1 MRTGI
6 LLLLSVLLNLP
17 LWAQA
22 ERRTAP
28 PKELAPVV
36 IVSSY
41 NTAVRHV
48 NENLAEFFEEYTRSG
63 LPNPI
68 TVEDINA
75 HNLPDCLGWRV
86 RLRRVLRK
94 YYEKGNRPACIVL
107 LGLESSSVFFSFDD
121 PELKRTPVV
130 VGMRGS
136 ALVKIPAQERLDI
149 AAWDPESYD
158 LTKDFNDYN
167 IVGGQLYYYDV
178 KRNLDLIKRFYPKCN
193 TLTFM
198 TDNTLRGVTMHAL
211 FKKYVQ
217 NDRRFEVNYIDGRKM
232 SIIDADEAISDMPAS
247 QALLIGTWT
256 ADNSNSYV
264 VRNSTYTFGQTNPKL
279 PTFTL
284 TNVAMGHWP
293 VAGYTPRYQVLGR
306 ELADDVIAFLKTG
319 KKKPIKLVDN
329 HYVFDL
335 QRVNMLRLSL
345 DGINF
350 KYDVVNEPLSVFE
363 EYRDTIIF
371 VTVLIIVLI
380 SALCITIHLLRR
392 SRRLSAKLVK
402 QGKELLVAKYNAEE
416 ANQTKSRFIANISHE
431 IRTPLNAVLGFSQL
445 FANDQIELTAEERKQ
460 YAELIMTN
468 GNMLLKLV
476 DDVLEVSKIEAG
488 KLKFNIGEHDVV
500 ALLNTAAKIA
510 ETNNKSADVE
520 IRFVTSIS
528 HLTIETDRERLLQVL
543 ANLTTNAK
551 KCTEHGSITIAL
563 EKQPNDDMI
572 SISVSD
578 TGCGI
583 PKEKAQEVFERFSKL
598 DSFRQGTGLGLSI
611 CRAFVE
617 ELGGKIWVDTTYT
630 EGARFVFTHPIRQKK
645 Q

>member
-6 LLLLSVLLNLP
+6 LLLLSVLFNLP

-28 PKELAPVV
+28 QKELAPVV

-63 LPNPI
+63 LSNPI

-86 RLRRVLRK
+86 RLRRVLHK

-149 AAWDPESYD
+149 VAWDPESYD

-232 SIIDADEAISDMPAS
+232 SIIDADEAISDMPPS

-335 QRVNMLRLSL
+335 QRVDMLRLSL
-345 DGINF
+345 DDFNF

-416 ANQTKSRFIANISHE
+416 ANQAKSRFIANISHE

-500 ALLNTAAKIA
+500 ALVNTAAKIA
-510 ETNNKSADVE
+510 ETNRKSDDVE
-520 IRFVTSIS
+520 IRFVTNLS

-551 KCTEHGSITIAL
+551 KCTEHGTITIAL

-583 PKEKAQEVFERFSKL
+583 PKEKAQEVFERFRKL

-611 CRAFVE
+611 CKAFVE

-630 EGARFVFTHPIRQKK
+630 EGARFVFTHPIRQK
-645 Q
+645 

>member
-6 LLLLSVLLNLP
+6 LLLLSVLFNLP

-149 AAWDPESYD
+149 VAWDPESYD

-178 KRNLDLIKRFYPKCN
+178 KRNLDLIKRFYPKCS

-211 FKKYVQ
+211 FKKYMQ

-335 QRVNMLRLSL
+335 QRVDMLRLSL
-345 DGINF
+345 DDFNF

-416 ANQTKSRFIANISHE
+416 ANHAKSRFIANISHE

-476 DDVLEVSKIEAG
+476 DDVLDMSKIEAG

-500 ALLNTAAKIA
+500 ALVNTAAKIA
-510 ETNNKSADVE
+510 ETNRKSEDVE
-520 IRFVTSIS
+520 IRVATSIS

-543 ANLTTNAK
+543 ANLTTNSK

-611 CRAFVE
+611 CKAFVE

-630 EGARFVFTHPIRQKK
+630 EGARFVFTHPIRQK
-645 Q
+645 

>member
-6 LLLLSVLLNLP
+6 LLLLSVLFNLP

-28 PKELAPVV
+28 QKELAPVV

-149 AAWDPESYD
+149 VAWDPESYD

-232 SIIDADEAISDMPAS
+232 SIIDADEAISDMPSS

-335 QRVNMLRLSL
+335 QRVDMLRLSL
-345 DGINF
+345 DDFNF

-416 ANQTKSRFIANISHE
+416 ANHAKSRFIANISHE

-445 FANDQIELTAEERKQ
+445 FANDQIELTAERKQ

-520 IRFVTSIS
+520 IRVATNLS

-563 EKQPNDDMI
+563 EKLPKDDMI

-583 PKEKAQEVFERFSKL
+583 PKEKAEEVFERFRKL

>member
-6 LLLLSVLLNLP
+6 LLLLSVLFNLP

-28 PKELAPVV
+28 QKELAPVV

-130 VGMRGS
+130 VGMRCS

-335 QRVNMLRLSL
+335 QRVDMLRLSL
-345 DGINF
+345 DDFNF
-350 KYDVVNEPLSVFE
+350 NYDVVNEPLSVFE

-476 DDVLEVSKIEAG
+476 DDVLDMSKIEAG
-488 KLKFNIGEHDVV
+488 KLKFNIGEYDVV
-500 ALLNTAAKIA
+500 ALVNTAAKIA
-510 ETNNKSADVE
+510 ETNCKSDDVE
-520 IRFVTSIS
+520 IRVATSIS

-563 EKQPNDDMI
+563 EKLPNDDMI

-583 PKEKAQEVFERFSKL
+583 PKDKAQEVFERFSKL

-630 EGARFVFTHPIRQKK
+630 EGARFVFTHPIRQK
-645 Q
+645 

>member
-6 LLLLSVLLNLP
+6 LLLLSVLFNLP

-22 ERRTAP
+22 ERRTTP

-75 HNLPDCLGWRV
+75 HNLPDCLGWRT

-149 AAWDPESYD
+149 VAWDPESYD

-232 SIIDADEAISDMPAS
+232 SIIDADEAISNMPLS

-416 ANQTKSRFIANISHE
+416 ANHAKSRFIANISHE

-520 IRFVTSIS
+520 IRVATSIS

-563 EKQPNDDMI
+563 EKLPKDDMI

-583 PKEKAQEVFERFSKL
+583 PKEKAEEVFERFRKL

-611 CRAFVE
+611 CKAFVE

-630 EGARFVFTHPIRQKK
+630 EGARFVFTHPIRQK
-645 Q
+645 

>member
-1 MRTGI
+1 MRTVI

-28 PKELAPVV
+28 QKELAPVV

-149 AAWDPESYD
+149 VAWDPESYD

-211 FKKYVQ
+211 FKKYMR

-335 QRVNMLRLSL
+335 QRVDMLRLSL
-345 DGINF
+345 DDFNF
-350 KYDVVNEPLSVFE
+350 NYDVVNEPLSVFE

-445 FANDQIELTAEERKQ
+445 IANDQIELTAEERKQ

-476 DDVLEVSKIEAG
+476 DDVLDMSKIEAG

-500 ALLNTAAKIA
+500 ALVNTAAKIA
-510 ETNNKSADVE
+510 ETNNKSEDVE
-520 IRFVTSIS
+520 IRVATSIS

-611 CRAFVE
+611 CKAFVE

-630 EGARFVFTHPIRQKK
+630 EGARFVFTHPIRQK
-645 Q
+645 

>member
-6 LLLLSVLLNLP
+6 LLLLSVLFNLP

-28 PKELAPVV
+28 QKELAPVV

-149 AAWDPESYD
+149 VAWDPESYD

-319 KKKPIKLVDN
+319 NKKPVKLVDN

-335 QRVNMLRLSL
+335 QRVDMLRLSL

-416 ANQTKSRFIANISHE
+416 ANHAKSRFIANISHE

-460 YAELIMTN
+460 YADLIMTN

-500 ALLNTAAKIA
+500 ALVNTAAKIA
-510 ETNNKSADVE
+510 ETNRKSEDVE
-520 IRFVTSIS
+520 IRVATSIS

-551 KCTEHGSITIAL
+551 KCTEHGTITIAL
-563 EKQPNDDMI
+563 EKQPKDDMI

-583 PKEKAQEVFERFSKL
+583 PKEKAEEVFERFRKL

-611 CRAFVE
+611 CKAFVE

-630 EGARFVFTHPIRQKK
+630 EGARFVFTHPIRQK
-645 Q
+645 

>member
-6 LLLLSVLLNLP
+6 LLLLSVLFNLP

-75 HNLPDCLGWRV
+75 HNLSDCLGWRV

-149 AAWDPESYD
+149 AAWNPESYD

-217 NDRRFEVNYIDGRKM
+217 NDRRFDVNYIDGRKM
-232 SIIDADEAISDMPAS
+232 SMIEADETISNMPPS
-247 QALLIGTWT
+247 QALLVGTWT

-279 PTFTL
+279 PTFTI

-319 KKKPIKLVDN
+319 KKKPVKLVDN

-335 QRVNMLRLSL
+335 QRVDMLRLSL
-345 DGINF
+345 DDFNF

-445 FANDQIELTAEERKQ
+445 FANDQIEMSAEERKQ
-460 YAELIMTN
+460 YADLIMTN

-520 IRFVTSIS
+520 IRVATSIS

-583 PKEKAQEVFERFSKL
+583 PKEKATEVFERFSKL

-611 CRAFVE
+611 CKAFVE

>member
-6 LLLLSVLLNLP
+6 LLLLSVLFNLP

-75 HNLPDCLGWRV
+75 HNLSDCLGWRV

-149 AAWDPESYD
+149 VAWDPESYD

-319 KKKPIKLVDN
+319 NKKPVKLVDN

-335 QRVNMLRLSL
+335 QRVDMLRLSL
-345 DGINF
+345 DDFNF

-402 QGKELLVAKYNAEE
+402 QGKELLVAKCNAEE
-416 ANQTKSRFIANISHE
+416 ANHAKSRFIANISHE

-476 DDVLEVSKIEAG
+476 DDVLDMSKIEAG

-510 ETNNKSADVE
+510 ETNRKSADVE
-520 IRFVTSIS
+520 IRVATSIS

-543 ANLTTNAK
+543 ANLMTNAK

-563 EKQPNDDMI
+563 EKLPKDDMI

-583 PKEKAQEVFERFSKL
+583 PKEKAEEVFERFRKL

-611 CRAFVE
+611 CKAFVE

-630 EGARFVFTHPIRQKK
+630 EGARFVFTHPIRQK
-645 Q
+645 

>member
-1 MRTGI
+1 MRTVI
-6 LLLLSVLLNLP
+6 LLFLSVLLNLP

-28 PKELAPVV
+28 QKELAPVV

-121 PELKRTPVV
+121 PELKLTPVV

-149 AAWDPESYD
+149 VAWDPESYD

-345 DGINF
+345 DGFNF

-416 ANQTKSRFIANISHE
+416 ANHAKSRFIANISHE

-476 DDVLEVSKIEAG
+476 DDVLDMSKIEAG

-500 ALLNTAAKIA
+500 ALVNTAAKIA
-510 ETNNKSADVE
+510 ETNNKSEDVE
-520 IRFVTSIS
+520 IRVATSIS

-645 Q
+645 R

>member
-6 LLLLSVLLNLP
+6 LLLLSVLFNLP

-22 ERRTAP
+22 ERRTTP

-75 HNLPDCLGWRV
+75 HNLSDCLGWRV

-149 AAWDPESYD
+149 VAWDPESYD

-232 SIIDADEAISDMPAS
+232 SIIDADEAISDMPPS

-319 KKKPIKLVDN
+319 NKKPIKLVDN

-335 QRVNMLRLSL
+335 QRVDMLRLSL
-345 DGINF
+345 DDFNF

-416 ANQTKSRFIANISHE
+416 ANHAKSRFIANISHE

-460 YAELIMTN
+460 YADLIMTN

-488 KLKFNIGEHDVV
+488 KLKFNIGEYDVV

-510 ETNNKSADVE
+510 ETNRKSEDVE
-520 IRFVTSIS
+520 IRVATSIS

-551 KCTEHGSITIAL
+551 KCTEHGTITIAL
-563 EKQPNDDMI
+563 EKLPKDDMI

-611 CRAFVE
+611 CKAFVE

-630 EGARFVFTHPIRQKK
+630 EGARFVFTHPIRQK
-645 Q
+645 

>member
-1 MRTGI
+1 MRTVI
-6 LLLLSVLLNLP
+6 LLFLSVLFNLP

-28 PKELAPVV
+28 QKELAPVV

-149 AAWDPESYD
+149 VAWDPESYD

-217 NDRRFEVNYIDGRKM
+217 NDRRFDVNYIDGRKM
-232 SIIDADEAISDMPAS
+232 SIIDADEAISDMPPS

-335 QRVNMLRLSL
+335 QRVDMLRLSL
-345 DGINF
+345 DGFNF
-350 KYDVVNEPLSVFE
+350 NYDVVNEPLSVFE

-416 ANQTKSRFIANISHE
+416 ANHAKSRFIANISHE

-500 ALLNTAAKIA
+500 ALVNTAAKIA
-510 ETNNKSADVE
+510 ETNNKSDDVE
-520 IRFVTSIS
+520 IRVATSMS

-563 EKQPNDDMI
+563 EKLPNDDMI

-583 PKEKAQEVFERFSKL
+583 PKEKAEEVFERFRKL

-611 CRAFVE
+611 CKAFVE

-630 EGARFVFTHPIRQKK
+630 EGARFVFTHPIRQK
-645 Q
+645 

>member
-6 LLLLSVLLNLP
+6 LLLLSVLFNLP

-28 PKELAPVV
+28 QKELAPVV

-75 HNLPDCLGWRV
+75 HNLSDCLGWRV

-136 ALVKIPAQERLDI
+136 VLVKIPAQERLDI

-211 FKKYVQ
+211 FKKYMQ
-217 NDRRFEVNYIDGRKM
+217 NDRRFDVNYIDGRKM
-232 SIIDADEAISDMPAS
+232 SIIDADEAISDMPPS

-335 QRVNMLRLSL
+335 QRVDMLRLSL
-345 DGINF
+345 DDFNF

-416 ANQTKSRFIANISHE
+416 ANHAKSRFIANISHE

-510 ETNNKSADVE
+510 ETNNKSDDVE
-520 IRFVTSIS
+520 IRVATSIS

-563 EKQPNDDMI
+563 EKLPNDDMI

-583 PKEKAQEVFERFSKL
+583 PKEKAEEVFERFRKL

-611 CRAFVE
+611 CKAFVE

-630 EGARFVFTHPIRQKK
+630 EGARFVFTHPIRQK
-645 Q
+645 

>member
-6 LLLLSVLLNLP
+6 LLLLSVLFNLP

-28 PKELAPVV
+28 QKELAPVV

-149 AAWDPESYD
+149 VAWDPESYD

-211 FKKYVQ
+211 FKKYVEK
-217 NDRRFEVNYIDGRKM
+217 DRRFEVNYIDGRKM

-319 KKKPIKLVDN
+319 NKKPIKLVDN

-335 QRVNMLRLSL
+335 QRVDMLRLSL
-345 DGINF
+345 DDFNF

-416 ANQTKSRFIANISHE
+416 ANHAKSRFIANISHE

-500 ALLNTAAKIA
+500 ALVNTAAKIA

-520 IRFVTSIS
+520 IRVATSIS

-563 EKQPNDDMI
+563 EKLPKDDMI

-583 PKEKAQEVFERFSKL
+583 PKEKAEEVFERFRKL

-630 EGARFVFTHPIRQKK
+630 EGARFVFTHPIRQK
-645 Q
+645 

>member
-6 LLLLSVLLNLP
+6 LLLLSVLFNLP

-149 AAWDPESYD
+149 AAWAPESYD

-335 QRVNMLRLSL
+335 QRVDMLRLSL
-345 DGINF
+345 DDFNF

-416 ANQTKSRFIANISHE
+416 ANHAKSRFIANISHE

-476 DDVLEVSKIEAG
+476 DDVLDMSKIEAG

-500 ALLNTAAKIA
+500 ALVNTAAKIA
-510 ETNNKSADVE
+510 ETNRKSEDVE
-520 IRFVTSIS
+520 IRVATSIS

-630 EGARFVFTHPIRQKK
+630 EGARFVFTHPIRQK
-645 Q
+645 

>member
-1 MRTGI
+1 MRTVI
-6 LLLLSVLLNLP
+6 LLLLSVLFNLP

-75 HNLPDCLGWRV
+75 HNLSDCLGWRV

-149 AAWDPESYD
+149 VAWDPESYD

-232 SIIDADEAISDMPAS
+232 SIIDADEAISDMPPS

-284 TNVAMGHWP
+284 TNVAMGHWS

-319 KKKPIKLVDN
+319 KKKPVKLVDN

-335 QRVNMLRLSL
+335 QRVDMLRLSL
-345 DGINF
+345 DGFNF

-416 ANQTKSRFIANISHE
+416 ANQAKSRFIANISHE

-510 ETNNKSADVE
+510 ETNRKSEDVE
-520 IRFVTSIS
+520 IRVATSIS

-563 EKQPNDDMI
+563 EKLPKDDMI

-583 PKEKAQEVFERFSKL
+583 PKEKAEEVFERFSKL

-630 EGARFVFTHPIRQKK
+630 EGARFVFTHPIRQK
-645 Q
+645 

>member
-6 LLLLSVLLNLP
+6 LLLLSVLFNLP

-28 PKELAPVV
+28 QKELAPVV

-75 HNLPDCLGWRV
+75 HNLPDCLGWRT

-149 AAWDPESYD
+149 VAWDPESYD

-232 SIIDADEAISDMPAS
+232 SIIDADEAISNMPLS

-416 ANQTKSRFIANISHE
+416 ANQAKSRFIANISHE

-500 ALLNTAAKIA
+500 ALVNTAAKIA
-510 ETNNKSADVE
+510 ETNRKSEDVE
-520 IRFVTSIS
+520 IRVATSIS

-563 EKQPNDDMI
+563 EKQPKDDMI

-583 PKEKAQEVFERFSKL
+583 PKEKAEEVFERFSKL

-630 EGARFVFTHPIRQKK
+630 EGARFVFTHPIRQK
-645 Q
+645 

>member
-6 LLLLSVLLNLP
+6 LLLLFVLFNLP

-75 HNLPDCLGWRV
+75 HNLPDCLGWRT

-149 AAWDPESYD
+149 VAWDPESYD

-345 DGINF
+345 DDFNF

-416 ANQTKSRFIANISHE
+416 ANQAKSRFIANISHE

-500 ALLNTAAKIA
+500 ALVNTAAKIA
-510 ETNNKSADVE
+510 ETNRKSEDVE
-520 IRFVTSIS
+520 IRVATSIS

-563 EKQPNDDMI
+563 EKLPKDDMI

-583 PKEKAQEVFERFSKL
+583 PKEKAEEVFERFRKL

-630 EGARFVFTHPIRQKK
+630 EGARFVFTHPIRQK
-645 Q
+645 

>member
-6 LLLLSVLLNLP
+6 LLLLSVLFNLP

-75 HNLPDCLGWRV
+75 HNLPDCLGWRT

-149 AAWDPESYD
+149 VAWDPESYD

-345 DGINF
+345 DDFNF

-416 ANQTKSRFIANISHE
+416 ANHAKSRFIANISHE

-476 DDVLEVSKIEAG
+476 DDVLDMSKIEAG

-563 EKQPNDDMI
+563 EKLPKDDMI

-583 PKEKAQEVFERFSKL
+583 PKEKAEEVFERFRKL

-630 EGARFVFTHPIRQKK
+630 EGARFVFTHPIRQK
-645 Q
+645 

>member
-6 LLLLSVLLNLP
+6 LLLLSVLFNLP

-149 AAWDPESYD
+149 VAWDPESYD

-319 KKKPIKLVDN
+319 KKKLVKLVDN

-335 QRVNMLRLSL
+335 QRVDMLRLSL
-345 DGINF
+345 DDFNF
-350 KYDVVNEPLSVFE
+350 NYDVVNEPLSVFE

-500 ALLNTAAKIA
+500 ALVNTAAKIA
-510 ETNNKSADVE
+510 ETNRKSEDVE
-520 IRFVTSIS
+520 IRVATSIS

-630 EGARFVFTHPIRQKK
+630 EGARFVFTHPIRQK
-645 Q
+645 

>member
-1 MRTGI
+1 MRTVI
-6 LLLLSVLLNLP
+6 LLFLSVLLNLP

-22 ERRTAP
+22 EQRTASQ
-28 PKELAPVV
+28 KELAPVV

-63 LPNPI
+63 IPNPI

-75 HNLPDCLGWRV
+75 HNLRDCLGWRH

-94 YYEKGNRPACIVL
+94 YYEHGNRPACIVL
-107 LGLESSSVFFSFDD
+107 LGLEASSVFFSFDD
-121 PELKRTPVV
+121 AELKRTPVV
-130 VGMRGS
+130 VGMRNS
-136 ALVKIPAQERLDI
+136 AIVKIPAQQNLDI
-149 AAWDPESYD
+149 VEWDPESYD

-167 IVGGQLYYYDV
+167 IVGGELYYYDV
-178 KRNLDLIKRFYPKCN
+178 KRNLDLIKRFYPKCS
-193 TLTFM
+193 TITFM

-211 FKKYVQ
+211 FKKYAQ
-217 NDRRFEVNYIDGRKM
+217 KDNRFDVNYIDGRKM
-232 SIIDADEAISDMPAS
+232 SMIEADETISNMPPS
-247 QALLIGTWT
+247 QALLLGTWSV
-256 ADNSNSYV
+256 DNSNSYV

-284 TNVAMGHWP
+284 TDVAMGHWP
-293 VAGYTPRYQVLGR
+293 VAGYSPRYHVMGR
-306 ELADDVIAFLKTG
+306 TLADKVVEFLKTG
-319 KKKPIKLVDN
+319 RKKPVGLVEN
-329 HYVFDL
+329 RYVFDL
-335 QRVNMLRLSL
+335 QRLNMLKLSL
-345 DGINF
+345 EGFSFN
-350 KYDVVNEPLSVFE
+350 YDVVNEPLSVFE
-363 EYRDTIIF
+363 EYRDTILFI
-371 VTVLIIVLI
+371 TVLIIVLV
-380 SALCITIHLLRR
+380 SALAITLHLLRK

-416 ANQTKSRFIANISHE
+416 ANQTKSRFIASISHE

-445 FANDQIELTAEERKQ
+445 FANDQIEMSAEERKQ
-460 YAELIMTN
+460 YADLIMTN
-468 GNMLLKLV
+468 GNMLLKLI

-500 ALLNTAAKIA
+500 ALVNTAAKIA
-510 ETNNKSADVE
+510 DANNKSADVE
-520 IRFVTSIS
+520 IRVTTNVSR
-528 HLTIETDRERLLQVL
+528 LMIETDRERLLQVL

-551 KCTEHGSITIAL
+551 KCTEKGTITIAL
-563 EKQPNDDMI
+563 EKLRKDDMI

-583 PKEKAQEVFERFSKL
+583 PKEKATEVFERFSKL
-598 DSFRQGTGLGLSI
+598 NSFRQGTGLGLSI
-611 CRAFVE
+611 CKAFVE

-645 Q
+645 G

>member
-6 LLLLSVLLNLP
+6 LLLLSVLFNLP

-149 AAWDPESYD
+149 VAWDPESYD

-198 TDNTLRGVTMHAL
+198 TDNTLHGVTMHAL
-211 FKKYVQ
+211 FKKYMQ
-217 NDRRFEVNYIDGRKM
+217 KDRRFDVNYIDGRKM

-319 KKKPIKLVDN
+319 KKKPVKLVDN

-335 QRVNMLRLSL
+335 QRVDMLRLSL
-345 DGINF
+345 DDFNF
-350 KYDVVNEPLSVFE
+350 NYDVVNEPLSVFE

-445 FANDQIELTAEERKQ
+445 IANDQIELTAEERKQ
-460 YAELIMTN
+460 YADLIMTN

-476 DDVLEVSKIEAG
+476 DDVLDMSKIEAG

-500 ALLNTAAKIA
+500 ALVNTAAKIA
-510 ETNNKSADVE
+510 ETNNKSEDVE
-520 IRFVTSIS
+520 IRVATSIS

-630 EGARFVFTHPIRQKK
+630 EGARFVFTHPIRQK
-645 Q
+645 

>member
-1 MRTGI
+1 MRTCI
-6 LLLLSVLLNLP
+6 LLLLSVLFNLP

-28 PKELAPVV
+28 QKELAPVV

-75 HNLPDCLGWRV
+75 HNLSDCLGWRV

-211 FKKYVQ
+211 FKKYMQ
-217 NDRRFEVNYIDGRKM
+217 NDRRFDVNYIDGRKM
-232 SIIDADEAISDMPAS
+232 SIIDADEAISDMPPS

-319 KKKPIKLVDN
+319 KKKPVKLVDN

-335 QRVNMLRLSL
+335 QRVNMLKLSL
-345 DGINF
+345 DDFNF

-445 FANDQIELTAEERKQ
+445 IANDQIELTAEERKQ

-476 DDVLEVSKIEAG
+476 DDVLDMSKIEAG

-500 ALLNTAAKIA
+500 ALVNTAAKIA
-510 ETNNKSADVE
+510 ETNNKSEDVE
-520 IRFVTSIS
+520 IRVATSIS

-563 EKQPNDDMI
+563 EKQPKDDMI

-583 PKEKAQEVFERFSKL
+583 PKEKAEEVFERFRKL

-611 CRAFVE
+611 CKAFVE

-630 EGARFVFTHPIRQKK
+630 EGARFVFTHPIRQK
-645 Q
+645 

>member
-6 LLLLSVLLNLP
+6 LLLLSVLFNLP

-28 PKELAPVV
+28 QKELAPVV

-149 AAWDPESYD
+149 VAWDPESYD

-319 KKKPIKLVDN
+319 NKKPIKLVDN

-335 QRVNMLRLSL
+335 QRVDMLRLSL
-345 DGINF
+345 DGISF

-416 ANQTKSRFIANISHE
+416 ANHAKSRFIANISHE

-445 FANDQIELTAEERKQ
+445 IANDQIELTAEERKQ

-476 DDVLEVSKIEAG
+476 DDVLDMSKIEAG
-488 KLKFNIGEHDVV
+488 KLKFNIGEYDVV

-520 IRFVTSIS
+520 IRFVTNIS

-563 EKQPNDDMI
+563 EKLPKDNMI

-583 PKEKAQEVFERFSKL
+583 PKEKAEEVFERFRKL

-611 CRAFVE
+611 CKAFVE

-630 EGARFVFTHPIRQKK
+630 EGARFVFTHPIRQK
-645 Q
+645 

>member
-1 MRTGI
+1 MRTVI

-75 HNLPDCLGWRV
+75 HNLSDCLGWRV

-211 FKKYVQ
+211 FKKYMQ
-217 NDRRFEVNYIDGRKM
+217 KDRRFDVNYIDGRKM
-232 SIIDADEAISDMPAS
+232 SIIDADEAISDMPPS

-319 KKKPIKLVDN
+319 KKKPVKLVDN

-335 QRVNMLRLSL
+335 QRVDMLRLSL
-345 DGINF
+345 DDFNF
-350 KYDVVNEPLSVFE
+350 KYEVVNEPLSVFE
-363 EYRDTIIF
+363 EYRDTILFI
-371 VTVLIIVLI
+371 TVLIIVLI
-380 SALCITIHLLRR
+380 SALAITIHLLRR

-445 FANDQIELTAEERKQ
+445 IANDQIELTAEERKQ

-476 DDVLEVSKIEAG
+476 DDVLDMSKIEAV

-500 ALLNTAAKIA
+500 ALVNTAAKIA
-510 ETNNKSADVE
+510 ETNRKSDDVE
-520 IRFVTSIS
+520 IRVATSIS

-551 KCTEHGSITIAL
+551 KCTEKGTITIAL
-563 EKQPNDDMI
+563 EKLRKDDMI

-583 PKEKAQEVFERFSKL
+583 PKEKATEVFERFSKL

-611 CRAFVE
+611 CKAFVE

-630 EGARFVFTHPIRQKK
+630 EGARFVFTHPIRQK
-645 Q
+645 

>member
-1 MRTGI
+1 MRTVI

-28 PKELAPVV
+28 QKELAPVV
-36 IVSSY
+36 VVSSY

-75 HNLPDCLGWRV
+75 HNLPDCLGWRT

-149 AAWDPESYD
+149 VAWDPESYD

-211 FKKYVQ
+211 FKKYVE

-232 SIIDADEAISDMPAS
+232 SIIDADEAISDMPLS

-319 KKKPIKLVDN
+319 NKKPVKLVDN

-335 QRVNMLRLSL
+335 QRVDMLRLSL
-345 DGINF
+345 DDFNF

-416 ANQTKSRFIANISHE
+416 ANHAKSRFIANISHE

-500 ALLNTAAKIA
+500 ALVNTAAKIA
-510 ETNNKSADVE
+510 ETNRKSADVE
-520 IRFVTSIS
+520 IRFVTNIS

-563 EKQPNDDMI
+563 EKLPKDDMI

-583 PKEKAQEVFERFSKL
+583 PKDKAEEVFERFRKL

-645 Q
+645 R

>member
-6 LLLLSVLLNLP
+6 LLLLSVLFNLP

-75 HNLPDCLGWRV
+75 HNLSDCLGWRV

-198 TDNTLRGVTMHAL
+198 TDNTLHGVTMHAL

-345 DGINF
+345 DDFNF
-350 KYDVVNEPLSVFE
+350 NYDVVNEPLSVFE

-445 FANDQIELTAEERKQ
+445 IANDQIELTAEERKQ

-476 DDVLEVSKIEAG
+476 DDVLDMSKIEAG

-500 ALLNTAAKIA
+500 ALVNTAAKIA
-510 ETNNKSADVE
+510 ETNNKSEDVE
-520 IRFVTSIS
+520 IRFVTNIS

-551 KCTEHGSITIAL
+551 KCTEHGTITIAL
-563 EKQPNDDMI
+563 EKQPKDDMI

-583 PKEKAQEVFERFSKL
+583 PKEKAEEVFERFRKL

-611 CRAFVE
+611 CKAFVE

-630 EGARFVFTHPIRQKK
+630 EGARFVFTHPIRQK
-645 Q
+645 

>member
-1 MRTGI
+1 MRTVI
-6 LLLLSVLLNLP
+6 LLFLSVLLNLP
-17 LWAQA
+17 LLAQA
-22 ERRTAP
+22 EPRTASS
-28 PKELAPVV
+28 KELAPVV

-75 HNLPDCLGWRV
+75 HNLSDCLGWRV

-217 NDRRFEVNYIDGRKM
+217 KDRRFDVNYIDGRKM
-232 SIIDADEAISDMPAS
+232 SIIDADEAISDMPPS

-284 TNVAMGHWP
+284 TDVAMGHWP
-293 VAGYTPRYQVLGR
+293 VAGYSPRYQVLGR

-319 KKKPIKLVDN
+319 NKKPIKLIDN

-345 DGINF
+345 DDFNF

-392 SRRLSAKLVK
+392 SRLLSAKLVK

-445 FANDQIELTAEERKQ
+445 FANDQIEMSAEERKQ

-500 ALLNTAAKIA
+500 ALVNTAAKIA
-510 ETNNKSADVE
+510 DANNKSADVE
-520 IRFVTSIS
+520 IRVATNLSR
-528 HLTIETDRERLLQVL
+528 LMIETDRERLLQVL

-551 KCTEHGSITIAL
+551 KCTEKGTITIAL
-563 EKQPNDDMI
+563 EKLPKDDMI

-598 DSFRQGTGLGLSI
+598 NSFRQGTGLGLSI

-630 EGARFVFTHPIRQKK
+630 EGARFVFTHPIRQK
-645 Q
+645 

>member
-6 LLLLSVLLNLP
+6 LLLLSVLFNLP

-28 PKELAPVV
+28 QKELAPVV

-149 AAWDPESYD
+149 VAWDPESYD

-232 SIIDADEAISDMPAS
+232 SIIDADEAISNMPLS

-416 ANQTKSRFIANISHE
+416 ANQAKSRFIANISHE

-500 ALLNTAAKIA
+500 ALVNTAAKIA
-510 ETNNKSADVE
+510 ETNRKSEDVE
-520 IRFVTSIS
+520 IRVATSIS

-563 EKQPNDDMI
+563 EKLPKDDMI

-630 EGARFVFTHPIRQKK
+630 EGARFVFTHPIRQK
-645 Q
+645 

>member
-1 MRTGI
+1 MRTVI
-6 LLLLSVLLNLP
+6 LLLLSVLFNLP

-63 LPNPI
+63 IPNPI

-75 HNLPDCLGWRV
+75 HNLSDCLGWRV

-121 PELKRTPVV
+121 PEMKRTPVV

-198 TDNTLRGVTMHAL
+198 TDNTLRGVTMYAL

-217 NDRRFEVNYIDGRKM
+217 KDRRFDVNYIDGRKM
-232 SIIDADEAISDMPAS
+232 SIIDADEAISDMPPS
-247 QALLIGTWT
+247 QALLVGTWT

-319 KKKPIKLVDN
+319 KKKPVKLVDN

-335 QRVNMLRLSL
+335 QRVDMLRLSL
-345 DGINF
+345 DDFNF
-350 KYDVVNEPLSVFE
+350 NYDVVNEPLSVFE

-392 SRRLSAKLVK
+392 SRRLSVKLVK

-416 ANQTKSRFIANISHE
+416 ANHAKSRFIANISHE

-445 FANDQIELTAEERKQ
+445 IANDQIEMSAEERKQ
-460 YAELIMTN
+460 YADLIMTN

-476 DDVLEVSKIEAG
+476 DDVLDMSKIEAG

-500 ALLNTAAKIA
+500 ALVNTAAKIA
-510 ETNNKSADVE
+510 ETNRKSDDVE
-520 IRFVTSIS
+520 IRVATSIS

-583 PKEKAQEVFERFSKL
+583 PKEKATEVFERFSKL

-611 CRAFVE
+611 CKAFVE

-630 EGARFVFTHPIRQKK
+630 EGARFVFTHPIRQK
-645 Q
+645 

>member
-6 LLLLSVLLNLP
+6 LLLLSVLFNLP

-149 AAWDPESYD
+149 AAWAPESYD

-232 SIIDADEAISDMPAS
+232 SIIDADEAISDMPPS

-319 KKKPIKLVDN
+319 KKKLVKLVDN

-335 QRVNMLRLSL
+335 QRVDMLRLSL
-345 DGINF
+345 DGFNF

-416 ANQTKSRFIANISHE
+416 ANHAKSRFIANISHE

-510 ETNNKSADVE
+510 ETNRKSADVE
-520 IRFVTSIS
+520 IRVATSIS

-563 EKQPNDDMI
+563 EKLPNDDMI

-611 CRAFVE
+611 CKAFVE

-630 EGARFVFTHPIRQKK
+630 EGARFVFTHPIRQK
-645 Q
+645 

>member
-6 LLLLSVLLNLP
+6 LLLLSVLFNLP

-75 HNLPDCLGWRV
+75 HNLSDCLGWRV

-149 AAWDPESYD
+149 VAWDPESYD

-217 NDRRFEVNYIDGRKM
+217 KDRRFDVNYIDGRKM
-232 SIIDADEAISDMPAS
+232 SIIDADEAISDMPPS

-319 KKKPIKLVDN
+319 NKKPIKLVDN

-335 QRVNMLRLSL
+335 QRVDMLRLSL
-345 DGINF
+345 DDFNF
-350 KYDVVNEPLSVFE
+350 NYDVVNEPLSVFE

-416 ANQTKSRFIANISHE
+416 ANHAKSRFIANISHE

-445 FANDQIELTAEERKQ
+445 IANDQIELTAEERKQ
-460 YAELIMTN
+460 YADLIMTN

-500 ALLNTAAKIA
+500 ALVNTAAKIA
-510 ETNNKSADVE
+510 ETNNKSDDVE
-520 IRFVTSIS
+520 IRVATSIS

-630 EGARFVFTHPIRQKK
+630 EGARFVFTHPIRQK
-645 Q
+645 

>member
-6 LLLLSVLLNLP
+6 LLLLSVLFNLP

-28 PKELAPVV
+28 QKELAPVV

-149 AAWDPESYD
+149 VAWDPESYD

-178 KRNLDLIKRFYPKCN
+178 KRNLDLIKRFYPKCS

-232 SIIDADEAISDMPAS
+232 SIIDADEAISDMPPS

-319 KKKPIKLVDN
+319 NKKPVKLVEN

-335 QRVNMLRLSL
+335 QRVDMLRLSL
-345 DGINF
+345 DDFNF
-350 KYDVVNEPLSVFE
+350 NYDVVNEPLSVFE

-445 FANDQIELTAEERKQ
+445 IANDQIELTAEERKQ

-476 DDVLEVSKIEAG
+476 DDVLDMSKIEAG

-510 ETNNKSADVE
+510 ETNCKSDDVE
-520 IRFVTSIS
+520 IRVATSIS

-543 ANLTTNAK
+543 ANLMTNAK

-630 EGARFVFTHPIRQKK
+630 EGARFVFTHPIRQK
-645 Q
+645 

>member
-6 LLLLSVLLNLP
+6 LLLLSVLFNLP

-22 ERRTAP
+22 ERRTASS
-28 PKELAPVV
+28 KELAPVV

-75 HNLPDCLGWRV
+75 HNLPDCLGWRT
-86 RLRRVLRK
+86 RLRRVLKK

-149 AAWDPESYD
+149 VAWDPESYD

-416 ANQTKSRFIANISHE
+416 ANHAKSRFIANISHE

-445 FANDQIELTAEERKQ
+445 IANDQIELTAEERKQ

-476 DDVLEVSKIEAG
+476 DDVLDMSKIEAG

-500 ALLNTAAKIA
+500 ALVNTAAKIA
-510 ETNNKSADVE
+510 ETNNKSEDVE
-520 IRFVTSIS
+520 IRVATSIS

-563 EKQPNDDMI
+563 EKLPKDDMI

-583 PKEKAQEVFERFSKL
+583 PKEKAEEVFERFRKL

-630 EGARFVFTHPIRQKK
+630 EGARFVFTHPIRQK
-645 Q
+645 

>member
-6 LLLLSVLLNLP
+6 LLLLSVLFNLP
-17 LWAQA
+17 LLAQA

-28 PKELAPVV
+28 QKELAPVV

-75 HNLPDCLGWRV
+75 HNLSDCLGWRV

-149 AAWDPESYD
+149 VAWDPESYD

-217 NDRRFEVNYIDGRKM
+217 KDRRFDVNYIDGRKM

-319 KKKPIKLVDN
+319 KKKPVKLVDN

-335 QRVNMLRLSL
+335 QRVDMLRLSL
-345 DGINF
+345 DDFNF

-416 ANQTKSRFIANISHE
+416 ANHAKSRFIANISHE

-460 YAELIMTN
+460 YADLIMTN

-500 ALLNTAAKIA
+500 ALVNTAAKIA
-510 ETNNKSADVE
+510 ETNNKSEDVE
-520 IRFVTSIS
+520 IRVATSIS

-563 EKQPNDDMI
+563 EKLPNDDMI

-583 PKEKAQEVFERFSKL
+583 PKEKAEEVFERFRKL

-611 CRAFVE
+611 CKAFVE

-630 EGARFVFTHPIRQKK
+630 AGARFVFTHPIKQK
-645 Q
+645 

>member
-22 ERRTAP
+22 EQRTAS
-28 PKELAPVV
+28 PKELAPVL

-63 LPNPI
+63 IPNPI

-75 HNLPDCLGWRV
+75 HNLRDCLGWRH

-94 YYEKGNRPACIVL
+94 YYEHGNRPACIVL
-107 LGLESSSVFFSFDD
+107 LGLEASSVFFSFDD
-121 PELKRTPVV
+121 AELKRTPVV
-130 VGMRGS
+130 VGMRSS
-136 ALVKIPAQERLDI
+136 AIVKIPAQQNLDI
-149 AAWDPESYD
+149 VEWDPESYD

-167 IVGGQLYYYDV
+167 IVGGELYYYDV
-178 KRNLDLIKRFYPKCN
+178 KRNLDLIKRFYPECS

-198 TDNTLRGVTMHAL
+198 TDNTLHGVTMHAL
-211 FKKYVQ
+211 FKKYAQ
-217 NDRRFEVNYIDGRKM
+217 KDKRFDVNYIDGRKM
-232 SIIDADEAISDMPAS
+232 SMIEVDETISNMPPS
-247 QALLIGTWT
+247 QALLLGT
-256 ADNSNSYV
+256 
-264 VRNSTYTFGQTNPKL
+264 KL

-284 TNVAMGHWP
+284 TDVAMGHWP
-293 VAGYTPRYQVLGR
+293 VAGYSPRYHVMGR
-306 ELADDVIAFLKTG
+306 TLADKVVEFLKTG
-319 KKKPIKLVDN
+319 RKKPVGLVEN
-329 HYVFDL
+329 RYVFDL
-335 QRVNMLRLSL
+335 QRLNMLKLSL
-345 DGINF
+345 DGFSFN
-350 KYDVVNEPLSVFE
+350 YDVVNEPLSVFE
-363 EYRDTIIF
+363 EYRDTILFI
-371 VTVLIIVLI
+371 TVLIIVLV
-380 SALCITIHLLRR
+380 SALAITLHLLRK

-445 FANDQIELTAEERKQ
+445 FANDQIEMSAEERKQ
-460 YAELIMTN
+460 YADLIMTN
-468 GNMLLKLV
+468 GNMLLKLI

-500 ALLNTAAKIA
+500 ALVNTAAKIA
-510 ETNNKSADVE
+510 DANNKSADVE
-520 IRFVTSIS
+520 IRVETNVSR
-528 HLTIETDRERLLQVL
+528 LMIETDRERLLQVL

-551 KCTEHGSITIAL
+551 KCTEKGTITIAL
-563 EKQPNDDMI
+563 EKLRKDDMI

-583 PKEKAQEVFERFSKL
+583 PKEKATEVFERFSKL
-598 DSFRQGTGLGLSI
+598 NSFRQGTGLGLSI
-611 CRAFVE
+611 CKAFVE

-630 EGARFVFTHPIRQKK
+630 EGARFVFTHPIRQK
-645 Q
+645 

>member
-6 LLLLSVLLNLP
+6 LLLLSVLFNLP

-149 AAWDPESYD
+149 VAWDPESYD

-211 FKKYVQ
+211 FKKYVE

-319 KKKPIKLVDN
+319 NKKPIKLVDN

-335 QRVNMLRLSL
+335 QRVDMLRLSL
-345 DGINF
+345 DDFNF

-416 ANQTKSRFIANISHE
+416 ANHAKSRFIANISHE

-460 YAELIMTN
+460 YADLIMTN
-468 GNMLLKLV
+468 SNMLLKLI

-500 ALLNTAAKIA
+500 ALVNTAAKIA
-510 ETNNKSADVE
+510 DANNKSADVE
-520 IRFVTSIS
+520 ICVATSMS

-563 EKQPNDDMI
+563 EKLPKDDMI

-583 PKEKAQEVFERFSKL
+583 PKEKAEEVFERFRKL

-611 CRAFVE
+611 CKAFVE

-630 EGARFVFTHPIRQKK
+630 EGARFVFTHPIRQK
-645 Q
+645 

>member
-6 LLLLSVLLNLP
+6 LLLLSVLFNLP

-22 ERRTAP
+22 ERRTASQ
-28 PKELAPVV
+28 KELAPVV

-217 NDRRFEVNYIDGRKM
+217 NDRRFDVNYIDGRKM
-232 SIIDADEAISDMPAS
+232 SIIDADEAISDMPPS

-319 KKKPIKLVDN
+319 KKKPVKLVDN

-335 QRVNMLRLSL
+335 QRVDMLRLSL
-345 DGINF
+345 DDFNF
-350 KYDVVNEPLSVFE
+350 NYDVVNEPLSVFE

-416 ANQTKSRFIANISHE
+416 ANHAKSRFIANISHE

-445 FANDQIELTAEERKQ
+445 IANDQIELTAEERKQ

-476 DDVLEVSKIEAG
+476 DDVLDMSKIEAG

-500 ALLNTAAKIA
+500 ALVNTAAKIA
-510 ETNNKSADVE
+510 ETNNKSEDVE
-520 IRFVTSIS
+520 IRVATSIS

-611 CRAFVE
+611 CKAFVE

-630 EGARFVFTHPIRQKK
+630 EGARFVFTHPIRQK
-645 Q
+645 

>member
-6 LLLLSVLLNLP
+6 LLLLSVLFNLP

-136 ALVKIPAQERLDI
+136 ALVKIPAHERLDI
-149 AAWDPESYD
+149 VAWDPESYD

-319 KKKPIKLVDN
+319 KKKPVKLVDN

-335 QRVNMLRLSL
+335 QRVDMLRLSL
-345 DGINF
+345 DGFNF

-416 ANQTKSRFIANISHE
+416 ANHAKSRFIANISHE

-500 ALLNTAAKIA
+500 ALVNTAAKIA
-510 ETNNKSADVE
+510 ETNRKSEDVE
-520 IRFVTSIS
+520 IRVATSIS

-563 EKQPNDDMI
+563 EKLPKDDMI

-583 PKEKAQEVFERFSKL
+583 PKEKAEEVFERFRKL

-630 EGARFVFTHPIRQKK
+630 EGARFVFTHPIRQK
-645 Q
+645 

>member
-6 LLLLSVLLNLP
+6 LLLLSVLFNLP

-149 AAWDPESYD
+149 VAWDPESYD

-211 FKKYVQ
+211 FKKYMQ

-232 SIIDADEAISDMPAS
+232 SIIDADEAISDMPPS

-319 KKKPIKLVDN
+319 KKKPVKLVDN

-335 QRVNMLRLSL
+335 QRVDMLRLSL
-345 DGINF
+345 DDFNF

-416 ANQTKSRFIANISHE
+416 ANQAKSRFIANISHE

-445 FANDQIELTAEERKQ
+445 FANDQIEMSAEERKQ

-510 ETNNKSADVE
+510 ETNNKSEDVE
-520 IRFVTSIS
+520 IRVVTSIS

-543 ANLTTNAK
+543 ANLMTNAK
-551 KCTEHGSITIAL
+551 KCTEHGLITIAL

-611 CRAFVE
+611 CKAFVE

-630 EGARFVFTHPIRQKK
+630 EGARFVFTHPIRQK
-645 Q
+645 